1 MAVTGKVPRNIY
13 GTGKA
18 FYLAR
23 SMDTFLNCSIFFEWK
38 NEEKKGRKKKKRRKK
53 NRGDEPPLKP
63 VDKGVQ
69 DGRLHT
75 APKKNMI
82 IWVSELNAAV
92 SSGFIGE
99 RKNPIPNLLVR

>member
-1 MAVTGKVPRNIY
+1 MKERRE
-13 GTGKA
+13 K
-18 FYLAR
+18 
-23 SMDTFLNCSIFFEWK
+23 EK
-38 NEEKKGRKKKKRRKK
+38 EEEEKKKK

-92 SSGFIGE
+92 RSGFIGE